1 MEKLFESLFS
11 DQEGVF
17 SESTQ
22 KSIMEAFD
30 AKVLV
35 VAEERSILA
44 TEAMDK
50 SHTIMLQQLVE
61 SHNTK
66 LKTELKSLEES
77 IDTEHTEKV
86 ENLFVKLDE
95 DRAHKLQGVK
105 DYYEGLLNESVKTE
119 SDVLVEAVDK
129 FLDTWLEE
137 KVPTEF
143 LEEAA
148 KKDYSQDLL
157 KKISNLVGI
166 NESVDSDIREGLTD
180 ARNLIDRQSKIID
193 DLKKDNFLREST
205 NKLPVLEKQQIM
217 ESFEG
222 HDFEFTKR
230 NFSFQQKQISKDK
243 EASDRVV
250 QEQTSSQNVDQ
261 SRVLN
266 EQVGVDKEEEPKS
279 VLAGWAEMLN
289 SGYGVYGR

>member
-1 MEKLFESLFS
+1 MEKLFENLFG

-30 AKVLV
+30 AKVLE
-35 VAEERSILA
+35 VAEERTTLA
-44 TEAMDK
+44 TEAIDK
-50 SHTIMLQQLVE
+50 KHSIMLQQLVE
-61 SHNTK
+61 NHNTK
-66 LKTELKSLEES
+66 LKSELKNLEES
-77 IDTEHTEKV
+77 IDADHTDKV
-86 ENLFVKLDE
+86 EKLFVKLDE
-95 DRAHKLQGVK
+95 DRAHKIQEVK
-105 DYYEGLLNESVKTE
+105 DYYEGLLNESVKNE

-137 KVPTEF
+137 KVPTQF
-143 LEEAA
+143 IEEAA

-166 NESVDSDIREGLTD
+166 NESVDADVRAGLVD

-193 DLKKDNFLREST
+193 DLKKDKFLREST
-205 NKLPVLEKQQIM
+205 ENLPVLEKQQIL
-217 ESFEG
+217 ESFKD
-222 HDFEFTKR
+222 HDFEFTER
-230 NFSFQQKQISKDK
+230 NFGFQQKQISKGQEDS
-243 EASDRVV
+243 ARVV
-250 QEQTSSQNVDQ
+250 QEKTSSQNVDQ
-261 SRVLN
+261 PQVLS
-266 EQVGVDKEEEPKS
+266 EQVVVDKEEEPKS